1 MKNPNCEWSFLVF
14 CGKIT
19 LPFPSPSSPRKK
31 RKEKEILV
39 FGETIVQV
47 GI

>member
-19 LPFPSPSSPRKK
+19 LPFPSPSPRKK

>member
-1 MKNPNCEWSFLVF
+1 LVF

-19 LPFPSPSSPRKK
+19 LPFSLPQEKKK
-31 RKEKEILV
+31 RKEKEMLV

-47 GI
+47 GV